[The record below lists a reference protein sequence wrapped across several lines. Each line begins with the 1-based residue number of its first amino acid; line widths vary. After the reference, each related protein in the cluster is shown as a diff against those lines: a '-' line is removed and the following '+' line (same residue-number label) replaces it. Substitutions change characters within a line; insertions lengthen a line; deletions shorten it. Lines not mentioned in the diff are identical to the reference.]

1 MDAVEFGGLLPITSV
16 MWYFDTHLHY
26 LKQEKSFKPSFVF
39 IDHQSDLVCQLCLWC
54 LLRWLGK
61 TKAQEVHVAQ
71 VVNADGDSDSDC
83 DG

>member
-1 MDAVEFGGLLPITSV
+1 MHVAQVVNADGDSDSDCDGLNVWWLLFVVPFACGG
-16 MWYFDTHLHY
+16 F
-26 LKQEKSFKPSFVF
+26 
-39 IDHQSDLVCQLCLWC
+39 CLWC